1 MSHVPPDLLSLRH
14 ARARDTF
21 AALGTDGLVV
31 TSLPNI
37 SYLTGFAGSA
47 AIVLIDADRLVLI
60 TDGRYRSAIE
70 AYQSGPHACPGLDST
85 IVEGTYEQALGAVL
99 RGSRGQRIGF
109 EAAHVSVARHA
120 AIAELLDTS
129 GGGPALVP
137 TEGIIESLRI
147 RKDPYEQG
155 VLAEGARRLS
165 SVALGVLAD
174 IREGLAEI
182 EIAQAIE
189 AGLRRMGFSR
199 PAFDTIVASG
209 SGSALPHARAGHRRL
224 APGDLVVIDFGGVFK
239 GYCLDLTR
247 TVSVGEPQAETRKL
261 FEAVNAAHSAALSA
275 VRPGVATRAI
285 DHAARDVL
293 DSLGYGVHFVH
304 GTGHG
309 LGLEVHEA
317 PRVGP
322 PRTEGSRKLV
332 GRIDEPELV
341 EPGWVF
347 TVEPGAYVPGL
358 GGVRIEDDVLVKAE
372 GCDVLTTVDREL
384 RVC

>member
-1 MSHVPPDLLSLRH
+1 V
-14 ARARDTF
+14 
-21 AALGTDGLVV
+21 
-31 TSLPNI
+31 
-37 SYLTGFAGSA
+37 
-47 AIVLIDADRLVLI
+47 
-60 TDGRYRSAIE
+60 
-70 AYQSGPHACPGLDST
+70 
-85 IVEGTYEQALGAVL
+85 
-99 RGSRGQRIGF
+99 
-109 EAAHVSVARHA
+109 
-120 AIAELLDTS
+120 
-129 GGGPALVP
+129 
-137 TEGIIESLRI
+137 IESLRI
-147 RKDPYEQG
+147 RKDTYERG

-165 SVALGVLAD
+165 GVALGVLAD
-174 IREGLAEI
+174 LRAGLPEV

-189 AGLRRMGFSR
+189 AGLRRMGFSK

-209 SGSALPHARAGHRRL
+209 PGSALPHARASQRRL
-224 APGDLVVIDFGGVFK
+224 APGDLVVIDFGGVFE

-247 TVSVGEPQAETRKL
+247 TVSVGEPTAETLRL
-261 FEAVNAAHSAALSA
+261 FEAVHAAHSAALSA
-275 VRPGVATRAI
+275 VRPGVATRLI
-285 DHAARDVL
+285 DDAARDVL

-317 PRVGP
+317 PRIGP
-322 PRTEGSRKLV
+322 PRAAGPVTGI

-347 TVEPGAYVPGL
+347 TLEPGAYVPGL